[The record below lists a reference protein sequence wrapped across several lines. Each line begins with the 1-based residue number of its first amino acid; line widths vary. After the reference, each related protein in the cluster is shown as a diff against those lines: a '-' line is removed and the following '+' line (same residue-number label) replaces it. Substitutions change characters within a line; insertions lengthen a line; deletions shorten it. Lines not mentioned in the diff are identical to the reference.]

1 MRVATLQSCTV
12 GFYHAAE
19 SPDGSAHPSSRVSNL
34 LQRTGGRGSLRPTR
48 PDQHVCC
55 PMIRGGTPHRSSVFR
70 GGAATRKALT
80 GQPDFLI
87 TLVTLSLSRRGFG
100 PHSIT
105 RAQRASL
112 NSPALLSR
120 SPGTAS
126 RRPGHP
132 RQDWLEDRVALAVA
146 AHVVLPLIPPTTA
159 KACQYSC
166 RDPTLTITRW
176 PWNRLTPTLYPE
188 PHLKLPDHVH
198 AHSLPTCKAST
209 RLTLHLLKRAIEDRI
224 DVITAY
230 MI

>member
-1 MRVATLQSCTV
+1 
-12 GFYHAAE
+12 
-19 SPDGSAHPSSRVSNL
+19 
-34 LQRTGGRGSLRPTR
+34 
-48 PDQHVCC
+48 
-55 PMIRGGTPHRSSVFR
+55 MIRGGTPHRSSVFR
-70 GGAATRKALT
+70 GGAATRNALT

-159 KACQYSC
+159 CQYSC
-166 RDPTLTITRW
+166 REPTLTCGARKERRIC
-176 PWNRLTPTLYPE
+176 LVSIEALK
-188 PHLKLPDHVH
+188 PHPSDRINDI
-198 AHSLPTCKAST
+198 SLPT
-209 RLTLHLLKRAIEDRI
+209 HDR
-224 DVITAY
+224 
-230 MI
+230 

>member
-1 MRVATLQSCTV
+1 
-12 GFYHAAE
+12 
-19 SPDGSAHPSSRVSNL
+19 
-34 LQRTGGRGSLRPTR
+34 
-48 PDQHVCC
+48 
-55 PMIRGGTPHRSSVFR
+55 MIRGGTPHRSSVFR
-70 GGAATRKALT
+70 GGAAPRNA
-80 GQPDFLI
+80 FLI
-87 TLVTLSLSRRGFG
+87 TLVTLVTLSLSRRGFG
-100 PHSIT
+100 PHSGSSRT

-176 PWNRLTPTLYPE
+176 AWNRLAGYGPSTVLRITTLYCGTPSQADRSRQRTQSSYMQSFHE
-188 PHLKLPDHVH
+188 ADIAPAEACDRRSHRRYHCVH
-198 AHSLPTCKAST
+198 DL
-209 RLTLHLLKRAIEDRI
+209 D
-224 DVITAY
+224 
-230 MI
+230 